1 MSQTFALPGWLE
13 SFIPPPTVL
22 TYRQRLIMVVGV
34 FVGIGLTALL
44 CGLVQS
50 QGHLKWWLMAP
61 LGASAAQVFA
71 VPGSPMSQPW
81 PIVGGHA
88 LSALAGILAFHLLGH
103 TALAAG
109 VGVALA
115 AAFMV
120 MTRSLHPSGGGTA
133 LFMVISQTG
142 DYAFI
147 LFPVIINAIVL
158 VTIAVAYHRLTGHTY
173 PQRQTPANQAHHLA
187 LHRFDPSDLEAALMG
202 YNQALDISRE
212 DVEKLIEQTEMQAY
226 QRLAAQMTCGQIMT
240 TKLRTITPKT
250 RLSAALATMNR
261 YDIKALPVVDPD
273 RKLLGLLRLDDALK
287 KADGLP
293 AEDVMRQTYATARA
307 DAPATELLTIL
318 AKGDRRHVMIV
329 DGDGRLDGLVS
340 KSDLMGALFHAG

>member
-1 MSQTFALPGWLE
+1 MSQPFALPGWLE
-13 SFIPPPTVL
+13 AFFPPPTVL

-34 FVGIGLTALL
+34 FIGIGLTALL
-44 CGLVQS
+44 CGLLQT
-50 QGHLKWWLMAP
+50 HFDLKWWLMAP

-81 PIVGGHA
+81 PIIGGHA
-88 LSALAGILAFHLLGH
+88 LSALAGVLAFHLFGH

-109 VGVALA
+109 AGVALA
-115 AAFMV
+115 SAFMI

-147 LFPVIINAIVL
+147 LFPVIVNATVL
-158 VTIAVAYHRLTGHTY
+158 VSVAIAYHRLTGHSY
-173 PQRQTPANQAHHLA
+173 PQRQRAAPPHVLA

-202 YNQALDISRE
+202 YDQALDISRE

-226 QRLAAQMTCGQIMT
+226 HRLAAAMTCGQIMT
-240 TKLRTITPKT
+240 TKLRTLTPKT
-250 RLSAALATMNR
+250 QLSTALAAMSR
-261 YDIKALPVVDPD
+261 YDIKAMPVIDAD

-287 KADGLP
+287 KDASLP

-318 AKGDRRHVMIV
+318 AKGDRRHVLIV
-329 DGDGRLDGLVS
+329 DEEGRLEGLVS